1 MSNSLFKSKQMKS
14 RRNLKSLNI
23 SAPMLADVRESSPVS
38 NTKSSP
44 QTFPSVIL
52 VAKYSFTAEL
62 DAELSVKKGAFVKLL
77 NRPRNGWLFVQYL
90 DSYQARG
97 LVPASYVDIEVN
109 DNKSPISMEW
119 LNEMEPQNYEKEK
132 KISSEISEISNSKS
146 DKIEK
151 EISGE
156 ISQIS
161 SSKSD
166 KIAKEISGEI
176 SNSKSD
182 QSKKEISGEISGE
195 SSSHNLF
202 SFGASETVEPST
214 PALAPSSIFEVPAT
228 PKSITISNVLQSS
241 VGGVWYRVD
250 VRMSDQS
257 MVYVAKRYQ
266 DFYNLHVALLQTT
279 KAISAL
285 PRLPQPIRTNMIGVM
300 SKPRTD
306 RVYLES
312 LLVRCNELNY
322 YVNQLIK
329 TTSVNGMEIYNWIMA
344 TSDPRL
350 IFVNEAAVNMFS
362 EDINEKLYPNSTN
375 VMAVLL
381 PKLNNVA
388 AFATTNQTTNSTSLN
403 SLSSLLDT
411 YETDHPD
418 PNHSESD
425 PDSHINSDFVE
436 PPDSSQDSEN
446 STWELN
452 SAGNST
458 ADTSADESN
467 CEKTS
472 KPQLAKVS
480 TIDTRVRHPSSS
492 SAESI
497 FSAIHKSAPST
508 PTFNYYTDQVSPS
521 TPVEFHEELPVEKT
535 RTQSASAP
543 AAGDLIK
550 IKVSLNNAQGDIVA
564 LRIKRTNLMSVVYL
578 KKLLSHKIYKDFN
591 LIHHYKLVAEGEKD
605 MDDEALLD
613 YMKLQSKVHL
623 TLRRVRQSSTTK

>member
-1 MSNSLFKSKQMKS
+1 MSNSLFKSKQIKS

-23 SAPMLADVRESSPVS
+23 SAPMLADVRESAPVS
-38 NTKSSP
+38 NTKASTK
-44 QTFPSVIL
+44 TFPSVIL

-62 DAELSVKKGAFVKLL
+62 DAELSVKKSDFVKLL

-97 LVPASYVDIEVN
+97 LIPASYVDIEVN
-109 DNKSPISMEW
+109 DNKNPISMEW
-119 LNEMEPQNYEKEK
+119 LNEMEPQNYGTKGEKNK
-132 KISSEISEISNSKS
+132 SNSDQITEKS
-146 DKIEK
+146 DKITKEKSGEISSKSDHSTK

-161 SSKSD
+161 
-166 KIAKEISGEI
+166 
-176 SNSKSD
+176 
-182 QSKKEISGEISGE
+182 E

-202 SFGASETVEPST
+202 SFGVSETLEPST
-214 PALAPSSIFEVPAT
+214 PALAPSSTFQAPAT

-279 KAISAL
+279 KAISSL

-329 TTSVNGMEIYNWIMA
+329 TTSVNGMEIYNWIMT

-362 EDINEKLYPNSTN
+362 EDINKKLYPNSTN

-381 PKLNNVA
+381 PKLTNVA
-388 AFATTNQTTNSTSLN
+388 TFSPTTTTNQTTNSTSLN

-411 YETDHPD
+411 YEADHPEQSD
-418 PNHSESD
+418 PNHSESE

-467 CEKTS
+467 CEKTA
-472 KPQLAKVS
+472 KPQPNVAN
-480 TIDTRVRHPSSS
+480 IDTRVRHPSSS

-521 TPVEFHEELPVEKT
+521 TPVEFHEELPVEKP
-535 RTQSASAP
+535 RTQSASGP

-578 KKLLSHKIYKDFN
+578 KKLLSHRIYKDFN

>member
-1 MSNSLFKSKQMKS
+1 
-14 RRNLKSLNI
+14 
-23 SAPMLADVRESSPVS
+23 MLADVRESSPVANS
-38 NTKSSP
+38 KSPSKA
-44 QTFPSVIL
+44 FPTVIL

-109 DNKSPISMEW
+109 DNKHPISVEW
-119 LNEMEPQNYEKEK
+119 LNEMEPQNKESQNKESQNNENAENTENSENSAKSDEVTNEISK
-132 KISSEISEISNSKS
+132 KTFNEITTETNNKSNSNNHKSHDSSALFNFAASSET
-146 DKIEK
+146 
-151 EISGE
+151 
-156 ISQIS
+156 
-161 SSKSD
+161 
-166 KIAKEISGEI
+166 A
-176 SNSKSD
+176 
-182 QSKKEISGEISGE
+182 
-195 SSSHNLF
+195 
-202 SFGASETVEPST
+202 EPST
-214 PALAPSSIFEVPAT
+214 PALASSSIFEAPAA

-279 KAISAL
+279 TAISSL

-306 RVYLES
+306 RVYLEN

-329 TTSVNGMEIYNWIMA
+329 ATTLNGMETYNWIMA

-350 IFVNEAAVNMFS
+350 IFANEAAVNMFS
-362 EDINEKLYPNSTN
+362 DDINEKLYPNSTN

-381 PKLNNVA
+381 PKMNNEKV
-388 AFATTNQTTNSTSLN
+388 FTTTTTNSASLN

-411 YETDHPD
+411 YET
-418 PNHSESD
+418 E
-425 PDSHINSDFVE
+425 NSDHLE
-436 PPDSSQDSEN
+436 PPDSFQDSET

-467 CEKTS
+467 SEKTS
-472 KPQLAKVS
+472 KPKLPKVS

-508 PTFNYYTDQVSPS
+508 PTLNYYTDQVSPS
-521 TPVEFHEELPVEKT
+521 TPVEFHEEIPVEKT
-535 RTQSASAP
+535 RTQLGSQLGSQLCSVATTP

-564 LRIKRTNLMSVVYL
+564 LRIKRTNLMSVIYL

-623 TLRRVRQSSTTK
+623 TLRRVRQSSTTR